1 MLEQVPNFDDE
12 SLASLLKDLY
22 GLEGEIAT
30 LVSFEDQNAR
40 IKTDTTTYVLK
51 IANTRWSLSLIH
63 I

>member
-30 LVSFEDQNAR
+30 LSFLRRSKCSDKNGHHHLCA
-40 IKTDTTTYVLK
+40 K
-51 IANTRWSLSLIH
+51 NC
-63 I
+63 